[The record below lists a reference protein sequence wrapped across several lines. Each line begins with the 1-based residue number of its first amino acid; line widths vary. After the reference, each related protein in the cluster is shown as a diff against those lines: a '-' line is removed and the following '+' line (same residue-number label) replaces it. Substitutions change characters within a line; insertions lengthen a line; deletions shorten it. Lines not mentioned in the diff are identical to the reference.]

1 LGVPRRA
8 ALTAVTLDQLLVLLL
23 AAGLGAALVTFRS
36 TVAPRMGVMLALL
49 AEAAITVVILRRAG
63 LL

>member
-1 LGVPRRA
+1 V
-8 ALTAVTLDQLLVLLL
+8 TAVTLDQLLVL
-23 AAGLGAALVTFRS
+23 
-36 TVAPRMGVMLALL
+36 LL